1 MKMLAE
7 HLDCV
12 TAENKADILKV
23 IQALAYY
30 RGNSKP
36 YSHEFERIILTA
48 DLEEEER
55 KLRIKYPSKLLTE
68 TNEKFV

>member
-1 MKMLAE
+1 MLAE

-12 TAENKADILKV
+12 TAENKVDILKV

-30 RGNSKP
+30 RGNPKP